1 MAHRMTAPFARV
13 SRALSGN
20 PTGDEGWFFG
30 HLLDGIGGSTPLTP
44 WDAATLRHARR
55 GDGAWVHLDYRAPRA
70 KEFIAACAGG
80 RWTAFKDLEVKKQ
93 THISNLMVADPRK
106 TQPRCE
112 ITFSENA
119 VCTGM
124 LLSLEVNFGNR
135 FEANEPLELH
145 RNIVPL
151 RMWLGRGI
159 LITARGHQPQ
169 EGTLRLPSLSQ
180 SLEDGSG
187 PETCGALASTV
198 ISEVTSVTADSALRI
213 EDEMFELQARLQQQ
227 ARLAGAHRP
236 VAAAALHELR
246 QELMPLRYAAI
257 CMRRYEVPELNALG
271 TVVRLSERPEQRLF
285 DDADKYELRE
295 AMSRQDALVES
306 LNATLAAGEALQK
319 EIEAHATWE
328 QSVYSFR
335 LTVLGSVLSVLG
347 FCSISIDALSLM
359 TEWGWVKVVIKS
371 FVG

>member
-1 MAHRMTAPFARV
+1 MPVAATAPGCTLLSSAAGEGVHRRV
-13 SRALSGN
+13 LWRA
-20 PTGDEGWFFG
+20 
-30 HLLDGIGGSTPLTP
+30 
-44 WDAATLRHARR
+44 
-55 GDGAWVHLDYRAPRA
+55 
-70 KEFIAACAGG
+70 
-80 RWTAFKDLEVKKQ
+80 WTAFKDLEVKKQ

-112 ITFSENA
+112 ITFSESA

-135 FEANEPLELH
+135 LRPTSRSSFT

-187 PETCGALASTV
+187 RRPAARWPPPSLG
-198 ISEVTSVTADSALRI
+198 VTSVTADSALRI

-227 ARLAGAHRP
+227 AARGGVPAGRRRGAARAPARAYAAP
-236 VAAAALHELR
+236 VRRHLHE
-246 QELMPLRYAAI
+246 AI
-257 CMRRYEVPELNALG
+257 RGARAERTRDGREAL
-271 TVVRLSERPEQRLF
+271 ERPEQRLF

-306 LNATLAAGEALQK
+306 LKATLAAGYALK
-319 EIEAHATWE
+319 KDIEAHATWE

>member
-1 MAHRMTAPFARV
+1 MQR
-13 SRALSGN
+13 
-20 PTGDEGWFFG
+20 
-30 HLLDGIGGSTPLTP
+30 
-44 WDAATLRHARR
+44 
-55 GDGAWVHLDYRAPRA
+55 
-70 KEFIAACAGG
+70 
-80 RWTAFKDLEVKKQ
+80 
-93 THISNLMVADPRK
+93 
-106 TQPRCE
+106 
-112 ITFSENA
+112 
-119 VCTGM
+119 
-124 LLSLEVNFGNR
+124 
-135 FEANEPLELH
+135 
-145 RNIVPL
+145 
-151 RMWLGRGI
+151 
-159 LITARGHQPQ
+159 
-169 EGTLRLPSLSQ
+169 
-180 SLEDGSG
+180 
-187 PETCGALASTV
+187 